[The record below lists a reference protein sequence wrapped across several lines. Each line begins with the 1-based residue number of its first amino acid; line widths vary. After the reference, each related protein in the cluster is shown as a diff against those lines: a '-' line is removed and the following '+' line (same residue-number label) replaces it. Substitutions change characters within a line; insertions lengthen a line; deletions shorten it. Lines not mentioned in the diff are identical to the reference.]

1 MKRFTHSV
9 PIVPAFVRA
18 LPVLPALLSVLA
30 LSACS
35 GKSGAGAPE
44 AGAPGLG
51 AAGGVPG
58 AGGTSGL
65 SSGGTSGLSSG
76 GTSGASTASYPP
88 GPYGVGVGK
97 VVENATFYG
106 YPSASSMVRQTVS
119 LGDYYNPDGTK
130 LTSAGAPITALLVTV
145 GAVWCNP
152 CQQEAGVLGA
162 VANKFMP
169 AGVQVIQD
177 LFEGT
182 DATTGTAATE
192 SDLDSWITSHAL
204 PFPVFIDPSKK
215 LAPYFDVSS
224 LPFIMLL
231 DAKTMTN
238 VEEEVG
244 FGGQAAL
251 EAFICTGA
259 PQKLSVCP

>member
-18 LPVLPALLSVLA
+18 LPILPALLSVLA

-58 AGGTSGL
+58 ANG
-65 SSGGTSGLSSG
+65 SSGGSAG
-76 GTSGASTASYPP
+76 GTSTASYPP

-106 YPSASSMVRQTVS
+106 YPSVTSMVRQTVS
-119 LGDYYNPDGTK
+119 LSDYYNPDGTK
-130 LTSAGAPITALLVTV
+130 LTTAGAPITALLVTV

-192 SDLDSWITSHAL
+192 SDLDTWITGHAL

-215 LAPYFDVSS
+215 LAPYFEVSS
-224 LPFIMLL
+224 LPFVMLL

-244 FGGQAAL
+244 FGGQPAL
-251 EAFICTGA
+251 ESFICTGA